1 MVLKLLL
8 YNVFVFFRCGSWKF
22 RTLSVQDFF
31 GNEACLVSVFCITV
45 NIIRKEKELEHQED
59 DGKLDED
66 DSPQRLAQ
74 GHRPET
80 IVIEMENPGQQSL
93 FHRLHIRFHQV
104 FILFLLHKHS
114 FLKKSAANLQ

>member
-66 DSPQRLAQ
+66 DGPERLAQ

-80 IVIEMENPGQQSL
+80 IVIEMENPG
-93 FHRLHIRFHQV
+93 
-104 FILFLLHKHS
+104 
-114 FLKKSAANLQ
+114 